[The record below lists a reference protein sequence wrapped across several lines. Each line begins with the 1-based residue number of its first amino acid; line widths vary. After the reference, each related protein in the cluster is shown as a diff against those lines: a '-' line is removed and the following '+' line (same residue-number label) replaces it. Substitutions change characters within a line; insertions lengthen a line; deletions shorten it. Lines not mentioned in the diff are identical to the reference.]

1 MCHNGDIPSLLR
13 PRHFPLV
20 FYSLPKSPP
29 SKMLMIHVPS
39 NPIANAL
46 HIPAQAPH
54 SHPFSS
60 LLDIPQRKN
69 ISNPILQLGT
79 TRYRARDPSILCLC
93 VNSMFHRWGMLQP
106 WVRPLL
112 YRLLLLLL
120 FYLIVW
126 LTSYNCWISGNG
138 KKGCCP
144 MGEACD

>member
-1 MCHNGDIPSLLR
+1 MYHNGGILSLLQ
-13 PRHFPLV
+13 PRHFPFI
-20 FYSLPKSPP
+20 FYSLPKSSP
-29 SKMLMIHVPS
+29 SKMLMIHIPS

-46 HIPAQAPH
+46 HIPAQTPH

-60 LLDIPQRKN
+60 LLDIPQHKN
-69 ISNPILQLGT
+69 IPNPILQLGT
-79 TRYRARDPSILCLC
+79 TRYRAQDPSIPCLC

-106 WVRPLL
+106 WVIPLL

-126 LTSYNCWISGNG
+126 LTSYNCWISRNG

-144 MGEACD
+144 MGKACD